1 MRERDFR
8 RLGLIEPESR
18 ELLVKA
24 WQQAGLNRSQWETML
39 RALSRSPRD
48 FLTDLALGPV
58 ARHLSA
64 RMGFVPMEERPEL
77 AVWPN
82 LSDCSEAGI
91 GMKEARKLPF
101 VVHGAILPGFQTGEG
116 LPVGAVLATRGV
128 VVPRAIG
135 RDIGCRMRLTVLDLP
150 DARARRKDFAPILR
164 DHTRFGLD
172 GVFSRPAQHPVLE
185 LPDWGLSHTTARLK
199 DVAAA
204 QLGSSGNG
212 NHFVD
217 LGRFEA
223 LEPGL
228 PTNRLAIL
236 SHSGGRRPGG
246 EVAYEYLRLAR
257 QRSKDLSRAYRPW
270 AWLEFDS
277 DLGEQFWRAMN
288 LVERYASACHD
299 VIHASLSSALGGSTL
314 LTVDCCHNLATLED
328 GLVIHRKG
336 THRLAEGEL
345 AVLAGTMCSPTYLLR
360 SGKR

>member
-1 MRERDFR
+1 
-8 RLGLIEPESR
+8 
-18 ELLVKA
+18 
-24 WQQAGLNRSQWETML
+24 
-39 RALSRSPRD
+39 
-48 FLTDLALGPV
+48 
-58 ARHLSA
+58 
-64 RMGFVPMEERPEL
+64 
-77 AVWPN
+77 
-82 LSDCSEAGI
+82 
-91 GMKEARKLPF
+91 
-101 VVHGAILPGFQTGEG
+101 
-116 LPVGAVLATRGV
+116 
-128 VVPRAIG
+128 
-135 RDIGCRMRLTVLDLP
+135 
-150 DARARRKDFAPILR
+150 
-164 DHTRFGLD
+164 
-172 GVFSRPAQHPVLE
+172 VLE

-204 QLGSSGNG
+204 QLGGSGNG

-314 LTVDCCHNLATLED
+314 LTVDCCIAKGLIAWPKASWPSWLARCALPP
-328 GLVIHRKG
+328 ISC
-336 THRLAEGEL
+336 
-345 AVLAGTMCSPTYLLR
+345 AVWEALIL
-360 SGKR
+360 